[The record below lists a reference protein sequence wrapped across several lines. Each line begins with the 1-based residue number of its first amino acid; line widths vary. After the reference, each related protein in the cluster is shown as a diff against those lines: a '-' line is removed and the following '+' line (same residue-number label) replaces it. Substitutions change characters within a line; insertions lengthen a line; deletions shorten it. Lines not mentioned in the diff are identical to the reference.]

1 MTQEEKEEM
10 TKELQRKMAQNLQ
23 FNYTTQEQAIKLLEI
38 GVPKNS
44 ADGYYDSDGDLFV
57 FNADRSAKEF
67 FEKNPSYIP
76 CWSVGRLEEIF
87 DICDKDKLVLCFVNH
102 IDGCLTACGQIRPLS
117 AAQIELAAGVVCAP
131 DADVGNQHV
140 AGSLGVANGAEC
152 HTRQGMLEVKNGFA
166 RALAHR
172 RVAGIEQIDGGL
184 AAIGRKTK
192 QVVCLVKRVR
202 TGAFVRRVGMH
213 GKAALYRHV

>member
-1 MTQEEKEEM
+1 MTQEERDET

-67 FEKNPSYIP
+67 FEKNPSCIP

-87 DICDKDKLVLCFVNH
+87 DICDKDRFVLGEWPSHIANMYLHSLTQVEYFVTWATNCKQLLDFSKL
-102 IDGCLTACGQIRPLS
+102 
-117 AAQIELAAGVVCAP
+117 
-131 DADVGNQHV
+131 
-140 AGSLGVANGAEC
+140 
-152 HTRQGMLEVKNGFA
+152 GM
-166 RALAHR
+166 
-172 RVAGIEQIDGGL
+172 
-184 AAIGRKTK
+184 
-192 QVVCLVKRVR
+192 
-202 TGAFVRRVGMH
+202 
-213 GKAALYRHV
+213 